1 MDAERLAQ
9 WKEIIA
15 LDPSDPSS
23 HFGLGKELFDAGDH
37 ARAAEEFKTAIGLD
51 ERYTAAYRLLG
62 NALEKTN
69 RLEEAMAVYQ
79 TGIRIAEETGD
90 LQAGKEMQVFL
101 KRLEEK

>member
-69 RLEEAMAVYQ
+69 RLAEAMAVYQ
-79 TGIRIAEETGD
+79 KGLQIAEETGD